1 MIVGPLVFYERK
13 HNVMCMGHR
22 IKDSRYKLHVLY
34 VFLYGR
40 KIQYMYF
47 KCFLS
52 YLGNFRLV
60 KQSCQCYF
68 CRTNLL
74 TK

>member
-1 MIVGPLVFYERK
+1 MIVGPLMFYERK

-34 VFLYGR
+34 VFLYGM

-47 KCFLS
+47 VCIFILS
-52 YLGNFRLV
+52 W
-60 KQSCQCYF
+60 
-68 CRTNLL
+68 
-74 TK
+74 